1 MTAGTAGRV
10 VLALDEG
17 TTSARTIAFDR
28 DGAIVASAQREFEQ
42 KFPSPGD
49 VRHGPEAIWD
59 AQLATA
65 REVIDAVGGPAAVA
79 AIGITNQRETA
90 VVWDR
95 RTGRAVAD
103 AIVWQSRVTAPFCER
118 LRAAGHEDLVRAR
131 TGLPIDAYFSG
142 PKLRQILEEGSADGL
157 RGRAESGE
165 LAAGTVETF
174 LIWRLTA
181 GRAHVTDVS
190 NASRT
195 LLLDI
200 RRAAW
205 DDELLRLMEVPAA
218 LLPDVRSSSEVY
230 AETEP
235 GLFGRPIPI
244 AAAAGDQ
251 QAATFGQAC
260 FAPGQ
265 AKVTLGTGA
274 FLLANTGTEPVA
286 SSHGLLSTVA
296 WQLGSAGPLVY
307 AIEGAV
313 FVTGAAVQWLRDGLR
328 LFAESREVEAL
339 ASRVADSGGVVVV
352 PAFVGL
358 GAPYWD
364 PDARGAVFGLTRGS
378 SAEHVARATLEAVA
392 QQVRDVAEAMDAD
405 LGTPLNGLRV
415 DGGGAGDLVCQLVAD
430 ALDRSVERPAVR
442 ETTAFGAAA
451 LAGLAVGFWSGLD
464 EIAAIRR
471 VERRF
476 EPRGDPDERAAQRR
490 RWLRAVD
497 RVRGWA
503 TLD

>member
-1 MTAGTAGRV
+1 MIAPRV
-10 VLALDEG
+10 ILALDEG
-17 TTSARTIAFDR
+17 TTSARAIAFDH
-28 DGAIVASAQREFEQ
+28 DGGVVASAQREFEQ
-42 KFPSPGD
+42 KFPAPGD
-49 VRHGPEAIWD
+49 VRHDPEAIWD

-65 REVIDAVGGPAAVA
+65 REVVAAVGGAANVA

-95 RTGRAVAD
+95 ATGAAVAD
-103 AIVWQSRVTAPFCER
+103 AIVWQSRVTAPFCEG
-118 LRAAGHEDLVRAR
+118 LRAAGHEPLVRAR
-131 TGLPIDAYFSG
+131 TGLPLDAYFSG
-142 PKLRQILEEGSADGL
+142 PKIRQILEEGTGL
-157 RGRAESGE
+157 RERAERGE
-165 LAAGTVETF
+165 LAAGTVESF
-174 LIWRLTA
+174 LISRLTG
-181 GRAHVTDVS
+181 GRVHVTDVS

-200 RRAAW
+200 HRGDW
-205 DDELLRLMEVPAA
+205 DPELATLMEVPPA
-218 LLPDVRSSSEVY
+218 LLPEVRASSEVY
-230 AETEP
+230 GETD
-235 GLFGRPIPI
+235 GALFGRPIPI

-260 FAPGQ
+260 FAAGD

-274 FLLANTGTEPVA
+274 FLLANTGTEPVT
-286 SSHGLLSTVA
+286 SDHGLLTTIA
-296 WQLGSAGPLVY
+296 WRLGPDAPLVY
-307 AIEGAV
+307 ALEGSV

-328 LFAESREVEAL
+328 LIADSGEVETL
-339 ASRVADSGGVVVV
+339 ARRVADSGGVVVV

-378 SAEHVARATLEAVA
+378 SAEHVARATLDAVA
-392 QQVRDVAEAMDAD
+392 QQVRDVVEAMDAD
-405 LGTPLNGLRV
+405 LGAAVRGLRV

-430 ALDRSVERPAVR
+430 ALERSVERPAIR

-451 LAGLAVGFWSGLD
+451 LAGLAVGFWRD
-464 EIAAIRR
+464 PAEIAALRR

-476 EPRGDPDERAAQRR
+476 EPTAAADERATARR
-490 RWLRAVD
+490 RWLRAIE

-503 TLD
+503 ALD